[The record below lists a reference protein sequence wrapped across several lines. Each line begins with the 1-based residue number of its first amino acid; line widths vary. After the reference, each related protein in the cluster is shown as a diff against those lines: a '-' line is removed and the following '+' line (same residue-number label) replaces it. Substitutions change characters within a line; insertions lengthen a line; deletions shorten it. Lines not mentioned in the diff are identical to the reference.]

1 MPAGVER
8 RERMK
13 FADVTGQEGVKEMLR
28 RGADEG
34 RISHAQM
41 FAGPDGRGTLALALA
56 YVQYINCTDRRDGDS
71 CGVCP
76 SCVKMSGLV
85 HPDVHFVF
93 PTNSSKG
100 GSQKLLSD
108 SFLPQWREQVLETGG
123 YFDERMW
130 YARIGLDNQ
139 QGIIAKR
146 EADEII
152 RKLSFKA
159 FEADYKAV
167 LIWLPEKMGVEAA
180 NGLLKILEEPWDRTL
195 FLLVS
200 VTPQALLA
208 TVRSR
213 VQDIAVP
220 PVETEAAQR
229 WLAERYGM
237 DGRKAAG
244 LARLAGGDMIELRR
258 MAERPDGDAAD
269 EDFGHFASLM
279 RFSYNDRH
287 LELLGWA
294 EQMASLGREAQ
305 KRFFR
310 YAVSMLRESY
320 MLSAGMGNISYLWGE
335 EMEFCKKFAP
345 FIGNGNIERLVE
357 ENRTALLH
365 ITQNGN
371 AKIVFTHYALSVSKL
386 IGPRR

>member
-1 MPAGVER
+1 
-8 RERMK
+8 
-13 FADVTGQEGVKEMLR
+13 
-28 RGADEG
+28 
-34 RISHAQM
+34 
-41 FAGPDGRGTLALALA
+41 
-56 YVQYINCTDRRDGDS
+56 
-71 CGVCP
+71 
-76 SCVKMSGLV
+76 
-85 HPDVHFVF
+85 
-93 PTNSSKG
+93 
-100 GSQKLLSD
+100 
-108 SFLPQWREQVLETGG
+108 
-123 YFDERMW
+123 
-130 YARIGLDNQ
+130 

-208 TVRSR
+208 TVRSW

-287 LELLGWA
+287 MELLGWA
-294 EQMASLGREAQ
+294 EQMSSLGREAQ

-335 EMEFCKKFAP
+335 E
-345 FIGNGNIERLVE
+345 IGRAHV
-357 ENRTALLH
+357 
-365 ITQNGN
+365 
-371 AKIVFTHYALSVSKL
+371 
-386 IGPRR
+386 